1 MLGREQSREEGRG
14 RTWAW
19 VRAGSLQPKTHR
31 KNSVAGVKD
40 RRWQQRW
47 QTHRF
52 TNRKCGEKSRWGSP
66 WICSL
71 FHCLLLPF
79 RHKCCLKSC
88 LFSILFFNHFYV
100 RIFFKNPIDFLKASW
115 RNVTEHISSQKQ
127 QGMFSKPVCAGF
139 RWERNQ
145 RGLDMVLWC
154 HSNFC
159 SDLSPVRFFRVEI
172 KETKTKKGDSQMES
186 VGNQFSLLLITERG
200 WHKKKTTWHPER
212 RKTVPEERSQYLM
225 YLHLRLAVRRTWCRD
240 CSPWA
245 AVENGLAVWANFWGV
260 FWEIAVYSG
269 KWALDSLL
277 RDYCHRYWTWKNP
290 QSLRSHS
297 DLLYSGTAN

>member
-47 QTHRF
+47 QDHRF

-100 RIFFKNPIDFLKASW
+100 RIFFKKNLLISLRHLEEMSQSTFRLRSNRECSPNQSVLDLGEKGTRGDWIWFFDATVISAVTFLLLD
-115 RNVTEHISSQKQ
+115 SSEWKLKKQKQ
-127 QGMFSKPVCAGF
+127 KKEILK
-139 RWERNQ
+139 WK
-145 RGLDMVLWC
+145 VLEI
-154 HSNFC
+154 N
-159 SDLSPVRFFRVEI
+159 SPFYWSL
-172 KETKTKKGDSQMES
+172 KEGDTKK
-186 VGNQFSLLLITERG
+186 
-200 WHKKKTTWHPER
+200 KTWHPER

-260 FWEIAVYSG
+260 FWGIAVYSG

-277 RDYCHRYWTWKNP
+277 RDYCHRTWKNP
-290 QSLRSHS
+290 RSLRSHS
-297 DLLYSGTAN
+297 DLLYSETGN